1 MEKSKIRSSIFLL
14 AMLLVVGTG
23 CSQEPNAETPKTT
36 ETPVNEAAQS
46 PQTVKKGTG
55 KDTEVFQEGVMID
68 VSDYKNEQKYK
79 ELLQTL
85 ESNMNAMVKKD
96 AVAFEKTFLSQK
108 DFESNRF
115 FLDTQ
120 DRYQFVG
127 KPTIIEQED
136 KDRIDVGVRYRVKGS
151 EVGEN
156 FKETGIMYNFKK
168 DASGDWKV
176 IMID

>member
-1 MEKSKIRSSIFLL
+1 MKKNKKRSGICLL
-14 AMLLVVGTG
+14 TLLLVIGAG
-23 CSQEPNAETPKTT
+23 CSQQNPDAGTPKNTD
-36 ETPVNEAAQS
+36 EVGQSS
-46 PQTVKKGTG
+46 PQKVVEKGA
-55 KDTEVFQEGVMID
+55 DTFQEGVMID
-68 VSDYKNEQKYK
+68 VSAYKNEQKYK